1 MTNKELLQR
10 AAEIKLQI
18 KALEEEYKDNELQII
33 TAIFE
38 LNPED
43 RKVDVGELGRFSVSM
58 TKVWEYSDEVVDKT
72 AELKKLKDDE
82 QATGL
87 ATYKEVPGLRFMARK
102 SDD

>member
-1 MTNKELLQR
+1 MTNQELLTK
-10 AAEIKLQI
+10 AANIKLQI

-58 TKVWEYSDEVVDKT
+58 TKVWEYSENVEIMKS
-72 AELKKLKDDE
+72 ELKMLKTE
-82 QATGL
+82 EEATGI
-87 ATYKEVPGLRFMARK
+87 ATYKEIPGLRFMGRK